1 MAAHAAGG
9 RGVHYIGSSI
19 SGYLDNDSRK
29 GRLLFDYYRD
39 TAGAFWFKNRALLP
53 NGEIIN
59 MEQYIFGKEIR
70 KEKYTTQYRKS
81 R

>member
-1 MAAHAAGG
+1 MAAHGAGG
-9 RGVHYIGSSI
+9 RGVQYIGSSI

-39 TAGAFWFKNRALLP
+39 TTGAFWFKNRALLP
-53 NGEIIN
+53 NGDIVN
-59 MEQYIFGKEIR
+59 MEQFIFGKEIR